1 MAFKFTDVE
10 CDIAATELTN
20 SAARIEEIVNDFE
33 TEINSVNQNYQSESA
48 TAIIESINKV
58 KNKIPA
64 FKEEISECSKYLT
77 ETVKPA
83 YQNLEAQAKQQ
94 VEGN

>member
-64 FKEEISECSKYLT
+64 CSKYLT

-83 YQNLEAQAKQQ
+83 YQNLEAQARQQ